1 MFTLNT
7 IFKDRLF
14 VFIDEKILLNFSH
27 FIYTVKI
34 HIQIICP
41 FCSGINKPDL
51 HALFMSLFLPVLPTG
66 RHGKIRTKGIFS
78 FLFNWR
84 IAKSIYQNVS
94 LFAK

>member
-14 VFIDEKILLNFSH
+14 VLIDEKILLNFSH

-34 HIQIICP
+34 HIICP

-51 HALFMSLFLPVLPTG
+51 HALFMSFFLPVLPTG
-66 RHGKIRTKGIFS
+66 RHGKSGRKVFFH